1 VWIEYKII
9 INNLRKKFVFML
21 TLLLYY
27 RILGWWLFL
36 IGNLLVRNLNDRT
49 EIFRLENKR
58 SDKEYN
64 DYKLFRVLK
73 PPKDFYNLIEGILLY
88 KFQSIPL
95 ICEPNKGAV
104 EIIDKD
110 GNYKISKYGG

>member
-1 VWIEYKII
+1 
-9 INNLRKKFVFML
+9 LDDDC
-21 TLLLYY
+21 
-27 RILGWWLFL
+27 FL
-36 IGNLLVRNLNDRT
+36 IGDLLVGNLNDRT

-64 DYKLFRVLK
+64 DYKLFRVMK
-73 PPKDFYNLIEGILLY
+73 PQKDFYILIEGILLF